1 MRVISIPCSLQSS
14 TSTPVFAMEGEM
26 LVLTRKAGEAI
37 AIGDNIT
44 IKVLE
49 VKGTH
54 IRVGIEA
61 PDNYRIYREEIYLK
75 VREQNRLATQWDLL
89 DFEKVVSLMSDEGM
103 EQRH

>member
-1 MRVISIPCSLQSS
+1 
-14 TSTPVFAMEGEM
+14 M

-37 AIGDNIT
+37 AIGDHIT

>member
-1 MRVISIPCSLQSS
+1 
-14 TSTPVFAMEGEM
+14 M

-37 AIGDNIT
+37 AIGDQIT

-54 IRVGIEA
+54 IRIGIEA
-61 PDNYRIYREEIYLK
+61 PPDFRIYREEIYVK
-75 VREQNRLATQWDLL
+75 VKEQNQLATCWDLH
-89 DFEKVVSLMSDEGM
+89 DFEKVVNLMSDEGM

>member
-1 MRVISIPCSLQSS
+1 
-14 TSTPVFAMEGEM
+14 M

-37 AIGDNIT
+37 AIGDQIS

-61 PDNYRIYREEIYLK
+61 PAGIRINREEIYLK
-75 VREQNRLATQWDLL
+75 VKEQNRLATNWDLL
-89 DFEKVVSLMSDEGM
+89 DFEKVVSLMSDEGK
-103 EQRH
+103 ELRH